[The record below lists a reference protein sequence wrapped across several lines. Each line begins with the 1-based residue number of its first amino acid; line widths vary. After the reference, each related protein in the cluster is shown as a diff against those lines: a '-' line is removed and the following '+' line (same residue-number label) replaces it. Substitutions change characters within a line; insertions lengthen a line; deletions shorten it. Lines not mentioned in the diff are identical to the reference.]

1 MSIGSNSS
9 QYISALIEAGSDV
22 MKNLYYLDF
31 SGKYIDDYSQNL
43 KVRVSNFTPPVPTQ
57 GKQTFNYISTSVDMP
72 TPAVTMDKT
81 LKFTFRLDENYAL
94 YKALLKQQSTTMNAG
109 TGWATNQVPS
119 ESDGGIT
126 VKAYVFDRSLGND
139 PDDEENYRPMYI
151 YRYCYITDITGLT
164 YSYEGPNPMT
174 VSTNMKFLDFEDAT
188 DTLLE

>member
-72 TPAVTMDKT
+72 TPSFTMDKT
-81 LKFTFRLDENYAL
+81 FKFTFRLDETYAL

-126 VKAYVFDRSLGND
+126 VKAYIFDRSLGND
-139 PDDEENYRPMYI
+139 PDDDENYRPMYI

>member
-31 SGKYIDDYSQNL
+31 SGKYINAYSQNL

-72 TPAVTMDKT
+72 TPSFTMDKT

-126 VKAYVFDRSLGND
+126 VKAYIFDRSLGND

>member
-31 SGKYIDDYSQNL
+31 SGKYIDTYSQNL
-43 KVRVSNFTPPVPTQ
+43 RVRVSNFTPPVPTQ
-57 GKQTFNYISTSVDMP
+57 GKQTFNYITTSVDMP
-72 TPAVTMDKT
+72 TPSFTMDKT
-81 LKFTFRLDENYAL
+81 LKFNFRLDENYAL
-94 YKALLKQQSTTMNAG
+94 YKVLLKQQSTTMNAG

-126 VKAYVFDRSLGND
+126 VTAYIFDRSLGND

-174 VSTNMKFLDFEDAT
+174 VSTTMKFLDFEDAT

>member
-72 TPAVTMDKT
+72 TPSFTMDKT

-126 VKAYVFDRSLGND
+126 VKAYVFDRFLGNE
-139 PDDEENYRPMYI
+139 PDDDENYRPMYI

>member
-31 SGKYIDDYSQNL
+31 SGKYIDTYSQNL
-43 KVRVSNFTPPVPTQ
+43 RVRVSNFTPPVPTQ
-57 GKQTFNYISTSVDMP
+57 GKQTFNYITTSVDMP
-72 TPAVTMDKT
+72 TPSFTMDKT

-94 YKALLKQQSTTMNAG
+94 YKVLLKQQSTTMNAG

-119 ESDGGIT
+119 ESNGGIT
-126 VKAYVFDRSLGND
+126 VKAYIFDRSLGND
-139 PDDEENYRPMYI
+139 PDNEEYYRPMYI
-151 YRYCYITDITGLT
+151 YRYCYITDITGLS
-164 YSYEGPNPMT
+164 YSYDGATPMT
-174 VSTNMKFLDFEDAT
+174 VSVTMKFLDFEDAT

>member
-1 MSIGSNSS
+1 
-9 QYISALIEAGSDV
+9 

-57 GKQTFNYISTSVDMP
+57 GKQTFNYITTSVDMP
-72 TPAVTMDKT
+72 TPSFTMDKT

-126 VKAYVFDRSLGND
+126 VKAYIFDRSLGND

-164 YSYEGPNPMT
+164 YSYEGANPMT
-174 VSTNMKFLDFEDAT
+174 VSTTMKFLDFDDAT

>member
-72 TPAVTMDKT
+72 TPSFTMDKI

-126 VKAYVFDRSLGND
+126 VKAYIFDRSLGND
-139 PDDEENYRPMYI
+139 PDDDENYRPMYI

>member
-43 KVRVSNFTPPVPTQ
+43 KVRVSNFTPPVPIQ

-72 TPAVTMDKT
+72 TPSFTMDKT

-126 VKAYVFDRSLGND
+126 VKAYIFDRSLGND

-174 VSTNMKFLDFEDAT
+174 VSTTMKFLDFEDAT

>member
-1 MSIGSNSS
+1 MIIGSNSN
-9 QYISALIEAGSDV
+9 QYIRALIEAGSDV
-22 MKNLYYLDF
+22 MQHLYYLDF
-31 SGKYIDDYSQNL
+31 NGKYIDDYSQNL

-72 TPAVTMDKT
+72 TPSFTMDKT

-126 VKAYVFDRSLGND
+126 VKAYIFDRSLGND

>member
-31 SGKYIDDYSQNL
+31 SGKYLNDFSQNL
-43 KVRVSNFTPPVPTQ
+43 KVRVSNFTPPIPTQ
-57 GKQTFNYISTSVDMP
+57 GKQSFNYITTSVDMP
-72 TPAVTMDKT
+72 TPSFTMDKT
-81 LKFTFRLDENYAL
+81 LKFTFRLDENYEL
-94 YKALLKQQSTTMNAG
+94 YRILLKQQSTTMNAG
-109 TGWATNQVPS
+109 TGWATNQIPS

-126 VKAYVFDRSLGND
+126 VKAYIFDRSLGND

-151 YRYCYITDITGLT
+151 YKYCYITDITGLT
-164 YSYEGPNPMT
+164 YSYEGANPMT
-174 VSTNMKFLDFEDAT
+174 ISVTIKFLDFEDAT

>member
-72 TPAVTMDKT
+72 TPSFTMDKT

-126 VKAYVFDRSLGND
+126 FKAYIFDRSLGND

>member
-9 QYISALIEAGSDV
+9 QYISPLIEAGSDV

-72 TPAVTMDKT
+72 TPSFTMDKT

-126 VKAYVFDRSLGND
+126 VKAYIFDRSLGND

>member
-43 KVRVSNFTPPVPTQ
+43 RVRVSNFTPPVPTQ
-57 GKQTFNYISTSVDMP
+57 GKQTFSYITTSVDMP
-72 TPAVTMDKT
+72 TPSFTMDKT
-81 LKFTFRLDENYAL
+81 LKFTFRLDENYEL
-94 YKALLKQQSTTMNAG
+94 YKVLLKQQSTTMNAG
-109 TGWATNQVPS
+109 IGWATNQVPS

-126 VKAYVFDRSLGND
+126 IKAYIFDRSLGND
-139 PDDEENYRPMYI
+139 PDNEEYYRPMFI
-151 YRYCYITDITGLT
+151 YRYCYITDITGLN
-164 YSYEGPNPMT
+164 YSYENANPMT
-174 VSTNMKFLDFEDAT
+174 ISTTIKFLDFEDAT

>member
-43 KVRVSNFTPPVPTQ
+43 KVRVSNITPPVPTQ

-72 TPAVTMDKT
+72 TPSFTMDKT

-126 VKAYVFDRSLGND
+126 VKAYIFDRSLGND
-139 PDDEENYRPMYI
+139 PDDDENYRPMYI

>member
-43 KVRVSNFTPPVPTQ
+43 RVRVSNFTPPVPTQ

-72 TPAVTMDKT
+72 TPSFTMDKT
-81 LKFTFRLDENYAL
+81 LKFTFILDENYAL

-126 VKAYVFDRSLGND
+126 VKAYIFDRSLGND

-174 VSTNMKFLDFEDAT
+174 VSTTMKFLDFEDTT

>member
-9 QYISALIEAGSDV
+9 QYISALIEAGSDM

-31 SGKYIDDYSQNL
+31 SGKHIDEYSQSL

-72 TPAVTMDKT
+72 TPSFTMDKT
-81 LKFTFRLDENYAL
+81 LKFTFRLDENYQL
-94 YKALLKQQSTTMNAG
+94 YKYLLYQQSTTMNAG
-109 TGWATNQVPS
+109 TGWATNQIPS
-119 ESDGGIT
+119 ESDGGMTI
-126 VKAYVFDRSLGND
+126 KAYVFDRSLGND
-139 PDDEENYRPMYI
+139 PDDDENYRPMYI

>member
-72 TPAVTMDKT
+72 TPSFTMDKT

-126 VKAYVFDRSLGND
+126 VKAYIFDRSLGND
-139 PDDEENYRPMYI
+139 PDDDENYRPMYI

-174 VSTNMKFLDFEDAT
+174 VSTNMKFIDFEDAT